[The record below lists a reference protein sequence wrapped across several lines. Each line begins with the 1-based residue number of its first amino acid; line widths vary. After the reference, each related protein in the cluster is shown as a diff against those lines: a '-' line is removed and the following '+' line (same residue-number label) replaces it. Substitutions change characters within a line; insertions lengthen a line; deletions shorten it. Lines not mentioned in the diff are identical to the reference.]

1 MEWPCIE
8 AEESNVILRRRDA
21 MLRIRY
27 LYAEPLPPAPKRMI
41 PCIPTTDAVSR
52 HLERVGNTIEDFG
65 LRRELLSSS
74 SRLAEASIEML

>member
-1 MEWPCIE
+1 
-8 AEESNVILRRRDA
+8 

-27 LYAEPLPPAPKRMI
+27 LYAEPLPPAPKLSI
-41 PCIPTTDAVSR
+41 PCVPASDFVSR

-74 SRLAEASIEML
+74 SRLAEAGCEAGR